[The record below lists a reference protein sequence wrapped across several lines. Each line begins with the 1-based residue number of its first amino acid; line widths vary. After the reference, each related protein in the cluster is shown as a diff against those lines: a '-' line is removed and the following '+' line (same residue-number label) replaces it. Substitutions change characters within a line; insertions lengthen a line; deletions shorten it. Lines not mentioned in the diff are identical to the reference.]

1 MLPPD
6 FRRNTRSALCA
17 SLEVRRPCYLNSK
30 ARNGLSSARRASNVA
45 SPNNHQDPT
54 MNNTRAGMT
63 GVEDLAHRRRLA
75 AARQSREI
83 ERASLLQKLIETQQK
98 ALELRKWI
106 TQWET
111 KEQASSPE
119 VQRLIKWAK
128 ATLSDSENFLLPTEL
143 TKLLE
148 VRGLFPEVD
157 DLTDPLGEPPPLRPW
172 GR

>member
-1 MLPPD
+1 VRGVRLMLANNRQDPIM
-6 FRRNTRSALCA
+6 N
-17 SLEVRRPCYLNSK
+17 NSK
-30 ARNGLSSARRASNVA
+30 AVRN
-45 SPNNHQDPT
+45 D
-54 MNNTRAGMT
+54 
-63 GVEDLAHRRRLA
+63 VEELAHRRRLA
-75 AARQSREI
+75 AARKSREI

-106 TQWET
+106 AQWET
-111 KEQASSPE
+111 KEQASSPD

-128 ATLSDSENFLLPTEL
+128 ATLSDTENFLLPTEL

-157 DLTDPLGEPPPLRPW
+157 DLADPLGEPPPLRPW

>member
-1 MLPPD
+1 MLANNRQDPIM
-6 FRRNTRSALCA
+6 N
-17 SLEVRRPCYLNSK
+17 NSK
-30 ARNGLSSARRASNVA
+30 AVRN
-45 SPNNHQDPT
+45 D
-54 MNNTRAGMT
+54 
-63 GVEDLAHRRRLA
+63 VEELAHRRRLA
-75 AARQSREI
+75 AARKSREI

-106 TQWET
+106 AQWET
-111 KEQASSPE
+111 KEQASSPD

-128 ATLSDSENFLLPTEL
+128 ATLSDTENFLLPTEL

-157 DLTDPLGEPPPLRPW
+157 DLADPLGEPPPLRPW